1 MQLDYILTLR
11 GAPLHD
17 LQRDNTHYAST
28 WLKKLE
34 MLSSVDDHEVHFL
47 EHDHVL
53 ALCGALYHN
62 LKRHTAKYARTIR

>member
-17 LQRDNTHYAST
+17 LQRDNTHCASM

-34 MLSSVDDHEVHFL
+34 MLSSVDEA
-47 EHDHVL
+47 HV
-53 ALCGALYHN
+53 
-62 LKRHTAKYARTIR
+62 